1 MMGTSE
7 KMSSMECRFCHGL
20 VGTEY
25 GEVRKLERH
34 MVNSHDIHFEKHFA
48 LALFF
53 ISNEESDIIQGVFF
67 SLDSV
72 KGL

>member
-34 MVNSHDIHFEKHFA
+34 MVNSHDMYSGLKLIMNYK
-48 LALFF
+48 
-53 ISNEESDIIQGVFF
+53 DIINNK
-67 SLDSV
+67 DI
-72 KGL
+72 